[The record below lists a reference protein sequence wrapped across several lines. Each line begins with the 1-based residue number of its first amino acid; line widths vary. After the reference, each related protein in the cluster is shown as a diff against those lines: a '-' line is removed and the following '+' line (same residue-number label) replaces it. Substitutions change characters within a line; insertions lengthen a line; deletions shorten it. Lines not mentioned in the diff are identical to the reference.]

1 MSAPDAPVV
10 EVLRARLAP
19 RLATLRAGLAP
30 PAALLDLAVRRVELP
45 SGDVV
50 LVRPRDW
57 PALLDAERA
66 GGRDA
71 PFWAVTWQSGEAL
84 ARRGAES
91 PLRGRGVLDVGC
103 GLGLLSIAAGRA
115 GADVLAVDANPDA
128 VAFAAENLALNA
140 VEADAAVAAWDEPD
154 LVHAG
159 PFDLVAGGDVLYSAR
174 GAQALLPALDALVG
188 EGGEVWL
195 ADPGRA
201 AAEAFLTAAR
211 SDWDVRTE
219 PLDGDV
225 ALHRLARS
233 STTLR
238 SA

>member
-1 MSAPDAPVV
+1 MAAPDAPVV

-30 PAALLDLAVRRVELP
+30 PAALLDLAVRRVDLP

-66 GGRDA
+66 AGRDA

-84 ARRGAES
+84 ARRVSGSA
-91 PLRGRGVLDVGC
+91 LRGRRVLDVGC
-103 GLGLLSIAAGRA
+103 GLGLLSIAAARA

-159 PFDLVAGGDVLYSAR
+159 PFDLVAGGGALSTPPRAPAR
-174 GAQALLPALDALVG
+174 PPAPAAPPPPGGGGGVGGPRPAPPPGPPPAPPGGAGAP
-188 EGGEVWL
+188 
-195 ADPGRA
+195 P
-201 AAEAFLTAAR
+201 
-211 SDWDVRTE
+211 
-219 PLDGDV
+219 P
-225 ALHRLARS
+225 
-233 STTLR
+233 
-238 SA
+238 